1 MRTLIVTMTTLALAG
16 ALVSTFAVASDS
28 GGAGPRVSDIEVFRD
43 GLTFVAS
50 GSFSGVGER
59 GGPAQVLVKA
69 RGLVTGAC
77 IGPNGQAERRFALPM
92 MLKGAGATRK
102 AGREATFFVR
112 TSPPELASAEVCPA
126 ADWRVAPAEIEF
138 TAVKLLV
145 GRPGARVQCQ
155 FPAVDGPVLDPGC
168 QVER

>member
-28 GGAGPRVSDIEVFRD
+28 GVAGPRVSDLEVFRD
-43 GLTFVAS
+43 GLTFVTS
-50 GSFSGVGER
+50 GSFAGAGER
-59 GGPAQVLVKA
+59 REPAQVLVKV

-77 IGPNGQAERRFALPM
+77 VGPHGQAGQRFALPM

-112 TSPPELASAEVCPA
+112 TSPPELASAEVCPGV
-126 ADWRVAPAEIEF
+126 DWRAAPAEIEF
-138 TAVKLLV
+138 TAVKLQV
-145 GRPGARVQCQ
+145 GRPGARVLCQ

-168 QVER
+168 QIER